1 MPPDVPPLPNVPA
14 GLPRKVPAGLP
25 RKVPAAPPR
34 TCAAATPR
42 LPAANRTAS
51 AVVWIARD
59 AIESSLRRVCARSRD
74 GSPLRGQ
81 RVQSGRVPATARA
94 ARRVPRG
101 ARRYGSAGHR
111 GVDQREKLPQNC
123 PRFRMADV
131 ARRLQHHR
139 GDRVAMA
146 RINMACAMTDH
157 GLRAR
162 RITMFFALV
171 MLAAC
176 SQESAEQDIS
186 GATQTAKSAPDQ
198 STGAG
203 ADCRDEV
210 LAAFRQLKTSDRP
223 YREETTTTIDGRT
236 YRETV
241 EFVPPDQVRLSGNFG
256 WVMHAYYVGIG
267 PRAWANWSPFP
278 WGWSEE
284 GPDARLIQMKLAA
297 NADYAAVLNVPPPVY
312 ACLGR
317 VKFKGMAYL
326 GYRS

>member
-1 MPPDVPPLPNVPA
+1 
-14 GLPRKVPAGLP
+14 
-25 RKVPAAPPR
+25 
-34 TCAAATPR
+34 
-42 LPAANRTAS
+42 
-51 AVVWIARD
+51 
-59 AIESSLRRVCARSRD
+59 
-74 GSPLRGQ
+74 
-81 RVQSGRVPATARA
+81 
-94 ARRVPRG
+94 
-101 ARRYGSAGHR
+101 
-111 GVDQREKLPQNC
+111 
-123 PRFRMADV
+123 
-131 ARRLQHHR
+131 
-139 GDRVAMA
+139 MA

-198 STGAG
+198 SAGAG

-284 GPDARLIQMKLAA
+284 GPDARLTQMKLAA

-326 GYRS
+326 GYRSRVERMVARVVFDGAARETRDRELERKLARMPEEWRTVLVDPASKLPAYEIVAQQNQLGDPRSKVQYTYPRAIDIAPPLWCRLGLCGSRWR